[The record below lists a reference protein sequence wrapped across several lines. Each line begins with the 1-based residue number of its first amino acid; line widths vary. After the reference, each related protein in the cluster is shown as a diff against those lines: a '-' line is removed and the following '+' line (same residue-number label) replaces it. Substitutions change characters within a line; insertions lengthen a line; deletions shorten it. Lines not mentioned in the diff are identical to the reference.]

1 MEYYKIKKSLLVA
14 IPGFFILS
22 FISFGVQ
29 AENPLTPGA
38 VSSLGNKALPAKAD
52 LRHHKQEVA
61 ERLPVTGSRGVQGES
76 NPTFSITGI
85 VQNPIWLTTKN
96 LSQFKQVNVFKTIN
110 GKTTKSVQYTGTPI
124 RTLLEIVKIQKNEKD
139 KLASENKKPGNF
151 GSTEKETNI
160 KNNSD
165 IAVSVKNKDG
175 QQIIFS
181 LDYILQG
188 SENEIIIVNN
198 KAGRLPELV
207 MKSGSKNTFPLK
219 DIISIEVMQF
229 FVKYDEDKDDKQQYI
244 TYVENTA
251 KISLLEALTK
261 CGSIKIPSANI
272 KALYA
277 KTSTNLHTGFSLHE
291 VLSKLPVKAEYTD
304 IFTAISDDG
313 YSASFSFTEL
323 ENSNSPVIIIQN
335 KNNSQY
341 SYDLVVT
348 GDNSKVRWIRNIS
361 QIKQVKLK
369 QKPVIYVIGMGC
381 GDINLLTNEAI
392 SYMGKADVFICME
405 KYKHNFS
412 GYMSGKPI
420 LFDPFLQLA
429 TFYRKNH
436 PELSAEEAEKMAKDV
451 YNRDMQM
458 IKDALN
464 SGKIVAL
471 LEPGDPTIYGGWR
484 NWLSPNFPNDKIE
497 IITGI
502 SSFAAANAMLGK
514 YDITETSVIITE
526 PETLKRDESLI
537 KSAAETESTMVIFM
551 GISRMN
557 DLAPVFAKHYAKD
570 TPVHLVFYAG
580 ITGNEMKIK
589 TTLEKVVEDI
599 SANKENFLGLIY
611 IGNKLR

>member
-1 MEYYKIKKSLLVA
+1 MKYYKIKKSLLIT
-14 IPGFFILS
+14 IPVFFILS
-22 FISFGVQ
+22 FVSFGVQ
-29 AENPLTPGA
+29 AENTLAPGT
-38 VSSLGNKALPAKAD
+38 VSSPDNKVKAD

-61 ERLPVTGSRGVQGES
+61 ERLPVIGSRGVQGES
-76 NPTFSITGI
+76 NTTFSITGI

-96 LSQFKQVNVFKTIN
+96 LSQFKQVTVFKTMK
-110 GKTTKSVQYTGTPI
+110 GKTRKPDQYTGTPI

-139 KLASENKKPGNF
+139 KLASKNKKPGNYDNA
-151 GSTEKETNI
+151 EKETNI

-165 IAVSVKNKDG
+165 IAVSIKNKDG
-175 QQIIFS
+175 KQIIFS

-188 SENEIIIVNN
+188 SENEIILVNN
-198 KAGRLPELV
+198 KTNRLPELV
-207 MKSGSKNTFPLK
+207 MKTGSKDIFSSK

-229 FVKYDEDKDDKQQYI
+229 FVKQDENKDDKLQYI
-244 TYVENTA
+244 TYVENKA
-251 KISLLEALTK
+251 KISLLEALAK
-261 CGSIKIPSANI
+261 CETIKVPSKNI
-272 KALYA
+272 KALSA
-277 KTSTNLHTGFSLHE
+277 KTSTNLYTGCSLYE
-291 VLSKLPVKAEYTD
+291 ALSKLSVKAEYTD

-335 KNNSQY
+335 RNNSQY

-348 GDNSKVRWIRNIS
+348 GDSSKARWVKNIS

-369 QKPVIYVIGMGC
+369 QKPMIYVIGMGC
-381 GDINLLTNEAI
+381 GDISLLTNEAI

-405 KYKHNFS
+405 KYKHSFA
-412 GYMSGKPI
+412 GYMSGKPV

-436 PELSAEEAEKMAKDV
+436 PELSAEEAEKMAKDI

-458 IKDALN
+458 IRDALN

-484 NWLSPNFPNDKIE
+484 NWLSPNFPNDKVE
-497 IITGI
+497 IIPGI

-526 PETLKRDESLI
+526 PETLKYDESLI

-557 DLAPVFAKHYAKD
+557 DLAPVFAKYYAKD

-580 ITGNEMKIK
+580 ITGNKIKIK
-589 TTLEKVVEDI
+589 TTLEKVVKDI

-611 IGNKLR
+611 IGSKLR